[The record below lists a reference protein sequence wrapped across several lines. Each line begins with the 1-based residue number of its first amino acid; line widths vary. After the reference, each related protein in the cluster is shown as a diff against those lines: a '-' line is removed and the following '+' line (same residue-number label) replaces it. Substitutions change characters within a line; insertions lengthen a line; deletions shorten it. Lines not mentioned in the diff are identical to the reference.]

1 MTCVAKNYDVCD
13 IYGFQ
18 DSVNRKWVEDNAKT
32 NLISYWVAKFQD
44 LDNMALEI
52 K

>member
-18 DSVNRKWVEDNAKT
+18 DSVNRKWAEDDAKT
-32 NLISYWVAKFQD
+32 NLISYWVAKFED